1 MSAGIIQLVIGA
13 VCLLVLIILYGILGW
28 KSKIYRLI
36 VVLFILGLAAVWI
49 YPTYKWYFVLDE
61 GTRDMVNI
69 PLDKSEDVEIEEAKL
84 SSIKEYI
91 TEVNKNVENMR
102 EILDRNK
109 NLYRYPNVKT
119 RRQEREIEALLDIR
133 TTNKYNVA
141 IDVDSYKFDIDEKV
155 LKDKVINETSL
166 TEEQIRK
173 HLIESE
179 IEELKSRTNT
189 AETDIDEDYIYSK
202 NQVMWEVYE
211 NLAMWKVEYLKE
223 DPELYKINSK
233 EIEEKVV
240 NKMLEKNNENDG
252 ENEAENEQDT
262 ENIID
267 KTSREFKRNFNI
279 MYNKEID
286 RINKE
291 LNEKAST
298 TLDADNYNKYQEE
311 LKAKAK
317 ELKTKRLL
325 EEINNAVTIRDELF
339 KIEELK
345 ELKKQ
350 TVNLGLDLAGGI
362 SFTLDVDE
370 ETLRSDVVQQNLS
383 MIDENLIRQSDEMK
397 TNVEV
402 WKEEYYKEIID
413 NMSEAEKDKIKQEVI
428 DESKDSS
435 IETDEDSENSED
447 SEEEEKGLEEGSEE
461 FEKVYEEKLQE
472 RAEEI
477 FNDDT
482 YRVNENG
489 TKVEQGGKTYQERL
503 EEKIQ
508 KEVKRKIKEGK
519 EYIEKSIDYL
529 REETKK
535 DALTI
540 LKKRI
545 NQFGVSEPEIGKTLG
560 NRPLV
565 QLPGADDPASA
576 RKMVTEAGKL
586 EFRIVDDEAMG
597 SIRAVRNHERLIDYK
612 EYPTARILYEEIR
625 RLNPDLNIEYL
636 VDADK
641 VRIVSD
647 TGNPEDDSYAYQQ
660 AHVDKRGQ
668 REVEGWMFIK
678 NRVELSGKHIINP
691 QVQMPGQQS
700 TTINPYI
707 SFELDNKGTDIFAKV
722 TKDNKGKRLAII
734 LDGYVQSAPT
744 IQDQIIGRGSIT
756 GNFSAKSARELV
768 SILKAGSISSKLEI
782 VSENLIGPKLGAEN
796 INRGIMATIIGL
808 TLVML
813 FMLVWYKMGGLFAN
827 IALFLNLYL
836 LISILSMFHFTLT
849 LPGIAGILL
858 TIGMAV
864 DANVLIFERIKEE
877 LRNGKPLT
885 AAVDEGYGKAFWTI
899 FDANLTTI
907 FAAIVLSQVGTG
919 VLKGFG
925 VTLAIGIASSMFTAL
940 VISKLFIDVMV
951 MLTKGKMNKEKHK
964 VWWL

>member
-1 MSAGIIQLVIGA
+1 MSAGIIQLIIGA
-13 VCLLVLIILYGILGW
+13 VCLLVLIILYGIMGW

-36 VVLFILGLAAVWI
+36 VALFILGLAAVWI

-69 PLDKSEDVEIEEAKL
+69 PLDKSEDVEIDKAKL

-91 TEVNKNVENMR
+91 TEINKNVENMR

-109 NLYRYPNVKT
+109 NLYRYPEVKT
-119 RRQEREIEALLDIR
+119 RRQEKEIEALLDIR
-133 TTNKYNVA
+133 TTNKFNVA
-141 IDVDSYKFDIDEKV
+141 IDVDTYKFDINKET
-155 LKDKVINETSL
+155 LKNNILPKTAL
-166 TEEQIRK
+166 TEEQLRD
-173 HLIESE
+173 HMIE
-179 IEELKSRTNT
+179 EELKELRARSDSGEEGSNFN
-189 AETDIDEDYIYSK
+189 EDYIYSR
-202 NQVMWEVYE
+202 NQVMWEIYE
-211 NLAMWKVEYLKE
+211 DLAEWKIQYLNEDTDEYNIDKT
-223 DPELYKINSK
+223 
-233 EIEEKVV
+233 EIE
-240 NKMLEKNNENDG
+240 NKIETEMRAKNQE
-252 ENEAENEQDT
+252 EEEEEETT
-262 ENIID
+262 EEEID

-279 MYNKEID
+279 EYNKKIAKVNE
-286 RINKE
+286 E
-291 LNEKAST
+291 LNTVAETSLSGDDYK
-298 TLDADNYNKYQEE
+298 KYQEE
-311 LKAKAK
+311 LKQKVI
-317 ELKTKRLL
+317 ELKTNTFY
-325 EEINNAVTIRDELF
+325 EEINRAINLREELL
-339 KIEELK
+339 KIEDLK
-345 ELKKQ
+345 KLKKQ

-370 ETLRSDVVQQNLS
+370 ETLRSDVIQQNIS
-383 MIDENLIRQSDEMK
+383 MIDEDLIRKSEEMK
-397 TNVEV
+397 TNIKV
-402 WKEEYYKEIID
+402 WKEEYYEKIINNMEENEKE
-413 NMSEAEKDKIKQEVI
+413 KIKQEVI
-428 DESKDSS
+428 DEG
-435 IETDEDSENSED
+435 IEED
-447 SEEEEKGLEEGSEE
+447 SEEFDTK
-461 FEKVYEEKLQE
+461 YQEKLQQ

-477 FNDDT
+477 FNNNE
-482 YRVNENG
+482 YKVNDKG
-489 TKVEQGGKTYQERL
+489 EQVDEGGKTYQQRL

-508 KEVKRKIKEGK
+508 REVKRKSKEGE
-519 EYIEKSIDYL
+519 EYIEKSINYL

-586 EFRIVDDEAMG
+586 EFRIVDDDVMN
-597 SIRAVRNHERLIDYK
+597 SIKAIRNYKMLIDYK
-612 EYPTARILYEEIR
+612 EYPTARLLYEELR
-625 RLNPDLNIEYL
+625 RLNPELNIEYIA
-636 VDADK
+636 DADK
-641 VRIVSD
+641 VRIISD
-647 TGNPEDDSYAYQQ
+647 TGNSEDDSYAYQQ

-668 REVEGWMFIK
+668 REVEGWIFIK
-678 NRVELSGKHIINP
+678 NKVELSGKHIINP
-691 QVQMPGQQS
+691 RVQMPGQQS
-700 TTINPYI
+700 TTTNPYI

-722 TKDNKGKRLAII
+722 TKENKGKRLAII

-756 GNFSAKSARELV
+756 GNFNVKSARELV

-796 INRGIMATIIGL
+796 IKRGIMATIIGL
-808 TLVML
+808 SLVML
-813 FMLVWYKMGGLFAN
+813 FMLVWYKLGGLFAN

-940 VISKLFIDVMV
+940 VISKLFIDVMIV
-951 MLTKGKMNKEKHK
+951 LTKGKMNKEKHK